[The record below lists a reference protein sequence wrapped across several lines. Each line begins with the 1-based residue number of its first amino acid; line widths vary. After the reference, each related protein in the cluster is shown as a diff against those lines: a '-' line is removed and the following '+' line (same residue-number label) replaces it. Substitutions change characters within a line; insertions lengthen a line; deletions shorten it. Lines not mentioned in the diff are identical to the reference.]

1 MGESHILDVFLIML
15 GTRSC
20 FKSHSR
26 KLFPFVKAII
36 LILWLLPLHPPE
48 EKEKKLTKNNLN
60 VSMWQIPDS
69 KTQS

>member
-36 LILWLLPLHPPE
+36 LIL
-48 EKEKKLTKNNLN
+48 
-60 VSMWQIPDS
+60 
-69 KTQS
+69 